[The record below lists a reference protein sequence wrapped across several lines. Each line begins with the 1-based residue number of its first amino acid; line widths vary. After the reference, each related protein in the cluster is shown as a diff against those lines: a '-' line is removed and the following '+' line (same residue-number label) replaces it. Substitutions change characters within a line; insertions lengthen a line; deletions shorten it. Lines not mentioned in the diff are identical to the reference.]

1 MGKFFGSLF
10 FLGTLAFVGWL
21 VITSMA
27 GEGGFTDVPRSEALT
42 TADVANKGEAAV
54 RSLDAVLDDA
64 LRNAERATEIA
75 NELESASA
83 EAYAAADD
91 ISGLMVS
98 NDAAA
103 ASRATTVAAAQNA
116 DRTAVLMRSY
126 ASQLQEA
133 LREAG
138 RLANEAEQAAAMV
151 ASVEESRIT
160 AQRAAAKA
168 AAAEAELIEAAR
180 QAEVTEQVAGRRRGP
195 VAIDDTVIAE
205 PLPED
210 DGPEAI
216 IVVPIEDLDEASA
229 EAPY

>member
-1 MGKFFGSLF
+1 
-10 FLGTLAFVGWL
+10 
-21 VITSMA
+21 
-27 GEGGFTDVPRSEALT
+27 
-42 TADVANKGEAAV
+42 
-54 RSLDAVLDDA
+54 
-64 LRNAERATEIA
+64 
-75 NELESASA
+75 
-83 EAYAAADD
+83 
-91 ISGLMVS
+91 
-98 NDAAA
+98 
-103 ASRATTVAAAQNA
+103 
-116 DRTAVLMRSY
+116 MRSY